1 MKNSIIHTEDMTVS
15 YLGKPV
21 LWDVDLDIKE
31 NSRTVIIGPNGAGKS
46 TLMKAILGIIKPISG
61 YEEIYGKKIKEVNK
75 RIAYIPQQST
85 VNWDFPTTVLDV
97 VLMGRYVHLG
107 WIKRPT
113 KKDVEIARQAL
124 KKMEMTD
131 FEDRQISM
139 LSGGQKQRVFLARAI
154 AQDADIYFMD
164 EPLAGV
170 DIKTEKIIMDTL
182 KEFQVNGKT
191 SVVVHHDLNTV
202 KSYFDH
208 IVIVN
213 KVIVASGSVEKEFN
227 KENIIRAYGDRMR
240 DINV

>member
-61 YEEIYGKKIKEVNK
+61 YAEIYGKKIKEVNK